1 MFANEQNEKT
11 AIQPTVR
18 VAKEQKTIF
27 ERYIELTRKKL
38 VQSLADANGRYVLG
52 HGYKNPKPSLNWKVV
67 GKAAQDPKNQEQ
79 LDAEIVQLKMNVG
92 TINVPVKADGSK
104 FDRQPG
110 SEVVNVLTRWMDM
123 LDEMEKNPNSEG
135 ARAFHET
142 AIIAAFPKSL
152 PKDKENEGLNWW
164 DYNEDADRYDAVAL
178 SEEELAKAK
187 EAREAQLLS
196 NKDN

>member
-1 MFANEQNEKT
+1 MFANEENEKT
-11 AIQPTVR
+11 AIQPTVNIP
-18 VAKEQKTIF
+18 KEAQTIF
-27 ERYIELTRKKL
+27 DRYMELTRKKL
-38 VQSLADANGRYVLG
+38 ESSLSDAEGRYVLG
-52 HGYKNPKPSLNWKVV
+52 HGYKEPKPSKNWKVIS
-67 GKAAQDPKNQEQ
+67 KAAEDPKNQEQ

-110 SEVVNVLTRWMDM
+110 SEVVNVLTRWLGM
-123 LDEMEKNPNSEG
+123 LDDMKNNPNSEG

-152 PKDKENEGLNWW
+152 PKDKDNKGLNWW
-164 DYNEDADRYDAVAL
+164 RHNEDTDRYEAVAL

-187 EAREAQLLS
+187 EERAAQVAS
-196 NKDN
+196 SSDS